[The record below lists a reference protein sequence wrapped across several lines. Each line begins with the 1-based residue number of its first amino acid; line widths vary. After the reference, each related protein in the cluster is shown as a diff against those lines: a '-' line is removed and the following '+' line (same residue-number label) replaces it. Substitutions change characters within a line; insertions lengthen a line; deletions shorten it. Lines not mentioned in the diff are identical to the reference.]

1 MRLHQLSAALWAI
14 ILGAA
19 AAAALHPTAAR
30 ADSLLFYNGDMDYVS
45 TATNNRSLS
54 SDNGI
59 YDDFTVATPLLITR
73 LFTNNSMNYTAAGA
87 YYEIRSGVSAGNGG
101 TLLTSGTVV
110 PTQTLTGR
118 TFQFYPE
125 YTIAAT
131 LTVPFALGPG
141 TYFMSVRPVDA
152 AGGFGTAGTSSTS
165 GANSV
170 NRLANNN
177 IFGAG
182 TNPGFNYQAIT
193 QDFSAGAY
201 FTPSPNLVPTPQA
214 FAGGAMLLGMAG
226 VMAMGRGRSG
236 ELQIAG

>member
-1 MRLHQLSAALWAI
+1 
-14 ILGAA
+14 
-19 AAAALHPTAAR
+19 
-30 ADSLLFYNGDMDYVS
+30 MDYVS

-152 AGGFGTAGTSSTS
+152 AGGFGTAGT
-165 GANSV
+165 
-170 NRLANNN
+170 
-177 IFGAG
+177 
-182 TNPGFNYQAIT
+182 NPGFNYQAIT